1 MVLVKRKE
9 CIFSNVRVKST
20 KYHIYISYKTK
31 FPMALFL
38 FRTRE
43 SWKKSWWNAQC
54 WVTNLWRRRR
64 RSVMKIMENICIMK
78 NIGGRWTLN
87 RNLCSHSLTE
97 TPLWHRWNI
106 NFMTLRIY
114 TKIYEIHYLKI
125 HTELCNF
132 LTFFQKFGDEFT

>member
-1 MVLVKRKE
+1 MNLRTIKNKLGLKFASKLRTSRLEVEKHGSCKKKK

-78 NIGGRWTLN
+78 NIGGRWTLTGISVPTAL
-87 RNLCSHSLTE
+87 RKLLFDIGE
-97 TPLWHRWNI
+97 T
-106 NFMTLRIY
+106 
-114 TKIYEIHYLKI
+114 
-125 HTELCNF
+125 
-132 LTFFQKFGDEFT
+132 